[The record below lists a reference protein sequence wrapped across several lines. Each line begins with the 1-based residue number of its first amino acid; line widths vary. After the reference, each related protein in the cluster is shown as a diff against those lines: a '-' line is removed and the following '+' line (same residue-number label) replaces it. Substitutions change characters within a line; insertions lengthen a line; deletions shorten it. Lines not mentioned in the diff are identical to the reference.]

1 MKEANSLIEEIEK
14 QLIEVKYY
22 LDWGSPESA
31 AIKSEYVKRPA
42 VKLHELL
49 NQKVS

>member
-1 MKEANSLIEEIEK
+1 MEEAKRLIEEIEK
-14 QLIEVKYY
+14 QLTEVKYH
-22 LDWGSPESA
+22 LDRGSLDSA

-49 NQKVS
+49 NKKVS